1 MCVCVLSFYTFVVIS
16 RKTFDP
22 AKQDAPMKRTRAE
35 SPKTI
40 EELDDKYKHIF
51 AVSVNM
57 AVSTQLQYIIE

>member
-1 MCVCVLSFYTFVVIS
+1 MCVCALSFYTFVVIS

-22 AKQDAPMKRTRAE
+22 AKQDAPMQRTAAE

-40 EELDDKYKHIF
+40 EELDDKYNQIF